1 MLHCGCVVPQNPLK
15 FILRFIPTCRIELKG
30 EVIMVRRF
38 VLARTDSG
46 LGYLKPVGRPTRA
59 QEDELL
65 RKMSGVAGFTSV
77 DSRSARAKRKEPQQ
91 PPQPPEE

>member
-1 MLHCGCVVPQNPLK
+1 MA
-15 FILRFIPTCRIELKG
+15 
-30 EVIMVRRF
+30 RRF

-65 RKMSGVAGFTSV
+65 RKMSGVVGFTSV
-77 DSRSARAKRKEPQQ
+77 ESRSERNKSKRDKVKKSDKEDSDR
-91 PPQPPEE
+91 